1 MLNFQRKHEKSLP
14 DVNKSVQALS
24 FWKFL
29 GPGFLVSV
37 GYMDPG
43 NWATDL
49 AGGSKLGYQLLW
61 VILASNLIAIFLQT
75 LCARLGIAGQID
87 LAQASRGQFT
97 KPVASLLW
105 ILAEVAI
112 IATDV
117 AEVIGSAVALHLLF
131 EIPKVAGVLITGLD
145 VLAILALMKFGFR
158 KLEAIIVTLVAT
170 IAICFM
176 INIIWAQPDW
186 QAVAGGLIPR
196 SQPKGEA
203 LAIAVGIL
211 GATVMPHNL
220 YLHSAIVQ
228 TRKFEDTKLAV
239 RSATIDSAI
248 ALGMAFFV
256 NASILVLAA
265 AVFHKNNIPV
275 DTLEKAHELLK
286 PMLGGAAATLFAVAL
301 LASGQ
306 SSTITGTLAGQVVME
321 GFMQWKVTPW
331 LRRALTRGLALIPA
345 VILVSATSG
354 RDVDGLILSQIVLS
368 LQLPF
373 AVFPLVLVT
382 ANREI
387 MGPFVSP
394 KWITVIGLAIGTV
407 ISLLNIQ
414 LLVEQLGLLPV
425 SLLAVGII
433 TFLFIFRHDSA
444 NRVNHD

>member
-75 LCARLGIAGQID
+75 LCARLGVAGQID

-131 EIPKVAGVLITGLD
+131 GIPKVAGVLITGLD

-256 NASILVLAA
+256 NAAILVLAA

-425 SLLAVGII
+425 SFLAIGII

>member
-75 LCARLGIAGQID
+75 LCARLGVAGQID

-131 EIPKVAGVLITGLD
+131 RIPKVAGVLITGFD

-228 TRKFEDTKLAV
+228 TRKFKDTKLAV
-239 RSATIDSAI
+239 KSATIDSAI

-382 ANREI
+382 ANKEI
-387 MGPFVSP
+387 MGPFTSP

-425 SLLAVGII
+425 SLLAIGIVA
-433 TFLFIFRHDSA
+433 FLFIFRHDSA

>member
-75 LCARLGIAGQID
+75 LCARLGVAGQID

-131 EIPKVAGVLITGLD
+131 GIPKVAGVLITGLD

-228 TRKFEDTKLAV
+228 TRKFENTKLAV
-239 RSATIDSAI
+239 RSATIDSAL

>member
-75 LCARLGIAGQID
+75 LCARLGVAGQID

-131 EIPKVAGVLITGLD
+131 GIPKVAGVLITGLD

-239 RSATIDSAI
+239 RSATIDSAL

-382 ANREI
+382 ANKEI

>member
-75 LCARLGIAGQID
+75 LCARLGVAGQID

-131 EIPKVAGVLITGLD
+131 GIPKVAGVLITGLY
-145 VLAILALMKFGFR
+145 VLAILALIKFGFR

-239 RSATIDSAI
+239 RSATIDSAL

-382 ANREI
+382 ANKEI

-425 SLLAVGII
+425 SLLAIGII

>member
-75 LCARLGIAGQID
+75 LCARLGVAGQID

-131 EIPKVAGVLITGLD
+131 GIPKVAGVLITGLD

-228 TRKFEDTKLAV
+228 TRRFEDTKLAV
-239 RSATIDSAI
+239 RSATIDSAL

>member
-75 LCARLGIAGQID
+75 LCARLGVAGQID

-131 EIPKVAGVLITGLD
+131 GIPKVAGVLITGLD

-176 INIIWAQPDW
+176 INIIWAEPDW

-228 TRKFEDTKLAV
+228 TRKFENTKLAV
-239 RSATIDSAI
+239 RSATIDSAL

>member
-1 MLNFQRKHEKSLP
+1 
-14 DVNKSVQALS
+14 
-24 FWKFL
+24 
-29 GPGFLVSV
+29 
-37 GYMDPG
+37 MDPG

-75 LCARLGIAGQID
+75 LCARLGVAGQID

-131 EIPKVAGVLITGLD
+131 GIPKVAGVLITGLD

-382 ANREI
+382 ANKEI

-425 SLLAVGII
+425 SLLAIGII
-433 TFLFIFRHDSA
+433 TFLFIFRHDSE

>member
-75 LCARLGIAGQID
+75 LCARLGVAGQID

-131 EIPKVAGVLITGLD
+131 GIPKVAGVLITGLD

-239 RSATIDSAI
+239 RSATIDSAL

-425 SLLAVGII
+425 SLLAIGII

>member
-75 LCARLGIAGQID
+75 LCARLGVAGQID

-131 EIPKVAGVLITGLD
+131 GIPKVAGVLITGLD

-239 RSATIDSAI
+239 RSATIDSAL

-382 ANREI
+382 ANKEI

-394 KWITVIGLAIGTV
+394 KWITVIGLAVGTV

-425 SLLAVGII
+425 SLLAIGII
-433 TFLFIFRHDSA
+433 TFLFIFRHDSE

>member
-75 LCARLGIAGQID
+75 LCARLGVAGQID

-131 EIPKVAGVLITGLD
+131 GIPKVAGVLITGLD

-176 INIIWAQPDW
+176 INIIWAQPYW

-239 RSATIDSAI
+239 RSATIDSAL

-425 SLLAVGII
+425 SLLAIGII

>member
-75 LCARLGIAGQID
+75 LCARLGVAGQID
-87 LAQASRGQFT
+87 LAQASRAQFT

-131 EIPKVAGVLITGLD
+131 GIPKVAGVLITGLD

-239 RSATIDSAI
+239 RSATIDSAL

>member
-75 LCARLGIAGQID
+75 LCARLGVAGQID
-87 LAQASRGQFT
+87 LAQASLAQFT

-131 EIPKVAGVLITGLD
+131 GIPKVAGVLITGLD

-239 RSATIDSAI
+239 RSATIDSAL

>member
-75 LCARLGIAGQID
+75 LCARLGVAGQID

-131 EIPKVAGVLITGLD
+131 GIPKVAGVLITGLD

-345 VILVSATSG
+345 VILVSDTSG

-382 ANREI
+382 ANKEI

-425 SLLAVGII
+425 SLLAIGII
-433 TFLFIFRHDSA
+433 TFLFIFRHDSE

>member
-75 LCARLGIAGQID
+75 LCARLGVAGQID
-87 LAQASRGQFT
+87 LAQASRGPFT

-131 EIPKVAGVLITGLD
+131 GIPKVAGVLITGLD

-239 RSATIDSAI
+239 RSATIDSAL

-382 ANREI
+382 ANKEI

-425 SLLAVGII
+425 SLLAIGII

>member
-75 LCARLGIAGQID
+75 LCARLGVAGQID

-131 EIPKVAGVLITGLD
+131 GIPKVAGVLITGLD

-239 RSATIDSAI
+239 RSATIDSAL

-382 ANREI
+382 ANKEI
-387 MGPFVSP
+387 MGPFTSP

-425 SLLAVGII
+425 SFLAIGII

-444 NRVNHD
+444 NQVNHD

>member
-75 LCARLGIAGQID
+75 LCARLGVAGQID

-131 EIPKVAGVLITGLD
+131 GIPKVAGVLITGLD

-239 RSATIDSAI
+239 RSATIDSAL

-425 SLLAVGII
+425 SLLAISII

>member
-75 LCARLGIAGQID
+75 LCARLGVAGQID

-131 EIPKVAGVLITGLD
+131 GIPKVAGVLITGLD

-382 ANREI
+382 ANKEI

-394 KWITVIGLAIGTV
+394 KWITVIGLAVGTV

-425 SLLAVGII
+425 SLLAIGII
-433 TFLFIFRHDSA
+433 TFLFIFRHDSE

>member
-75 LCARLGIAGQID
+75 LCARLGVAGQID

-131 EIPKVAGVLITGLD
+131 GIPKVAGVLITGLD

-382 ANREI
+382 ANKEI

>member
-75 LCARLGIAGQID
+75 LCARLGVAGQID

-131 EIPKVAGVLITGLD
+131 GIPKVAGVLITGLD

-382 ANREI
+382 ANKEI

-394 KWITVIGLAIGTV
+394 KWITVIGLAVGTV

-425 SLLAVGII
+425 SLLAIGII

>member
-75 LCARLGIAGQID
+75 LCARLGVAGQID

-131 EIPKVAGVLITGLD
+131 GIPKVAGVLITGLD

-425 SLLAVGII
+425 SLLAIGII

>member
-75 LCARLGIAGQID
+75 LCARLGVAGQID

-131 EIPKVAGVLITGLD
+131 GIPKVAGVLITGLD

-239 RSATIDSAI
+239 KSATIDSAI

-425 SLLAVGII
+425 SLLAIGII
-433 TFLFIFRHDSA
+433 TFLFIFRHDSE

>member
-75 LCARLGIAGQID
+75 LCARLGVAGQID

-131 EIPKVAGVLITGLD
+131 GIPKVAGVLITGLD

-256 NASILVLAA
+256 NAAILVLAA

-425 SLLAVGII
+425 SLLAIGII

>member
-75 LCARLGIAGQID
+75 LCARLGVAGQID

-131 EIPKVAGVLITGLD
+131 GIPKVAGVLITGLD

-158 KLEAIIVTLVAT
+158 KLEAIIVSLVAT

-382 ANREI
+382 ANKEI

>member
-1 MLNFQRKHEKSLP
+1 MLNFQKKHEKSLP

-256 NASILVLAA
+256 NAAILVLAA

-394 KWITVIGLAIGTV
+394 KWITVIGLAIGSV

>member
-75 LCARLGIAGQID
+75 LCARLGVAGQID

-131 EIPKVAGVLITGLD
+131 GIPKVAGVLITGLD

-239 RSATIDSAI
+239 KSATIDSAI

-256 NASILVLAA
+256 NASILVLAS

-382 ANREI
+382 ANKEI
-387 MGPFVSP
+387 MGQFTSP

-425 SLLAVGII
+425 SLLAIGIVA
-433 TFLFIFRHDSA
+433 FLFIFRHDSA
-444 NRVNHD
+444 NRMNHD

>member
-75 LCARLGIAGQID
+75 LCARLGVAGQID

-425 SLLAVGII
+425 SLLAVGIF

>member
-75 LCARLGIAGQID
+75 LCARLGVAGQID

-131 EIPKVAGVLITGLD
+131 GIPKVAGVLITGLD
-145 VLAILALMKFGFR
+145 VLAILALIKFGFR

-382 ANREI
+382 ANKEI

-425 SLLAVGII
+425 SLLAIGII

>member
-1 MLNFQRKHEKSLP
+1 
-14 DVNKSVQALS
+14 
-24 FWKFL
+24 
-29 GPGFLVSV
+29 
-37 GYMDPG
+37 
-43 NWATDL
+43 
-49 AGGSKLGYQLLW
+49 
-61 VILASNLIAIFLQT
+61 
-75 LCARLGIAGQID
+75 
-87 LAQASRGQFT
+87 
-97 KPVASLLW
+97 
-105 ILAEVAI
+105 
-112 IATDV
+112 
-117 AEVIGSAVALHLLF
+117 
-131 EIPKVAGVLITGLD
+131 
-145 VLAILALMKFGFR
+145 
-158 KLEAIIVTLVAT
+158 
-170 IAICFM
+170 M

-239 RSATIDSAI
+239 RSATIDSAL

-382 ANREI
+382 ANKEI

-425 SLLAVGII
+425 SLLAIGII
-433 TFLFIFRHDSA
+433 TFLFIFRHDSE

>member
-75 LCARLGIAGQID
+75 LCARLGVAGQID

-131 EIPKVAGVLITGLD
+131 GIPKVAGVLITGLD

-239 RSATIDSAI
+239 RSATIDSAL

-382 ANREI
+382 ANKEI

-425 SLLAVGII
+425 SLLAISII

>member
-75 LCARLGIAGQID
+75 LCARLGVAGQID

-131 EIPKVAGVLITGLD
+131 GIPKVAGVLITGLD
-145 VLAILALMKFGFR
+145 VLAILALIKFGFR

-382 ANREI
+382 ANKEI

>member
-75 LCARLGIAGQID
+75 LCARLGVAGQID

-131 EIPKVAGVLITGLD
+131 GIPKVAGVLITGLD

-239 RSATIDSAI
+239 RSATIDSAL

-382 ANREI
+382 ANKEI

-425 SLLAVGII
+425 SLLAIGII

>member
-1 MLNFQRKHEKSLP
+1 MLNLPKKHEKSLP

-75 LCARLGIAGQID
+75 LCARLGVAGQID

-131 EIPKVAGVLITGLD
+131 GIPKVAGVLITGLD

-382 ANREI
+382 ANKEI

-425 SLLAVGII
+425 SLLAIGII